1 MPVTRTPDGVDIA
14 WYDLADETGAGHGGR
29 PVLLCHAT
37 GFHGH
42 VWLPTAERLGAA
54 GFHCYSFDERGHG
67 DSGRPADGDFA
78 WTGFATDALA
88 VIEAAGLGGRRPLAA
103 GWSCGGALLLLAEQR
118 MPATFRSLYLFEP
131 VVPPI
136 EWSTPPF
143 DMPAENPLAAGAR
156 RRREVFPTRQAA
168 YDNYASKPPLERA
181 AREALRAYV
190 DFGFDDLPDGTVRLK
205 CRGEDEAAIFFIFQ
219 ESLGVQSADHVADA
233 GLRDLEPLGNVDDPR
248 VALGINQLENALEI
262 ILDRRGFAS
271 VLSWAGHGGEG
282 KGERGQVK
290 IKLFAG

>member
-14 WYDLADETGAGHGGR
+14 WYDLADETGAGRGGR

-54 GFHCYSFDERGHG
+54 GFHCYSFDERCHG
-67 DSGRPADGDFA
+67 ESGRPADGDFA

-205 CRGEDEAAIFFIFQ
+205 CRGEDEAAVYNN
-219 ESLGVQSADHVADA
+219 GMRHSAFANLPSVACPVTISCGSSTDA
-233 GLRDLEPLGNVDDPR
+233 FGPDAIGAMVDRLPHGRAEVLPRLTHFAPLEDP
-248 VALGINQLENALEI
+248 AAIAAGIINA
-262 ILDRRGFAS
+262 FTA
-271 VLSWAGHGGEG
+271 A
-282 KGERGQVK
+282 
-290 IKLFAG
+290 